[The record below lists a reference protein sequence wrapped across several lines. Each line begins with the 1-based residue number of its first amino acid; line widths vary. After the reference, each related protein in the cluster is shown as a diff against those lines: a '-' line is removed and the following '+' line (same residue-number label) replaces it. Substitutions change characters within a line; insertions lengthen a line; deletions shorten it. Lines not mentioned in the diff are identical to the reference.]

1 MVYVVKVKAKDA
13 NETIKYLKEK
23 KFVNNEYKIS
33 KNENYVF
40 IPIIDKFNNKN
51 EILDKFIVKNIE
63 LDKIEKSPKSLFDA
77 LKKIN
82 PNLTDENIQNHMIKL
97 AILQ

>member
-33 KNENYVF
+33 KNENY
-40 IPIIDKFNNKN
+40 
-51 EILDKFIVKNIE
+51 
-63 LDKIEKSPKSLFDA
+63 
-77 LKKIN
+77 
-82 PNLTDENIQNHMIKL
+82 
-97 AILQ
+97 